1 MYNKIYSFLWRCEPL
16 WANVAATHGVVT
28 LIHYVQAA
36 EANC

>member
-1 MYNKIYSFLWRCEPL
+1 L